1 MTQEVKTRRSR
12 KGMFTGILILA
23 FGVIWLLDNMGYD
36 APYWLFRWPM
46 LLIIGGLF
54 SGLNDGFRRPITW
67 ILIGV
72 GLAFTLGNILDIP
85 LHLYEY
91 FWPMMVIVIGLLI
104 LIRPKKELVIKDN
117 LGGTSKLK
125 DDDDSE
131 KGNLLDGLALFN
143 STKKNIFSKNFR
155 GGETVTV
162 FGGTEIN
169 LLQADFDH
177 PITIEA
183 VVVFG
188 GLKLIV
194 PPNWDVRIEAT
205 NILAG
210 IDDKRSSSIQVVPEN
225 KVLILTGIVVFG
237 GIDVVSY

>member
-1 MTQEVKTRRSR
+1 MTQEVKTQRSR
-12 KGMFTGILILA
+12 KGMFTGLLILA
-23 FGVIWLLDNMGYD
+23 AGVIWLLDSMGFN
-36 APYWLFRWPM
+36 APNWLFRWPIIVI
-46 LLIIGGLF
+46 IIGVF

-67 ILIGV
+67 ILIGT
-72 GLAFTLGNILDIP
+72 GAAFTLSDILYIP
-85 LHLYEY
+85 VNLLEY
-91 FWPMMVIVIGLLI
+91 FWPVMVIIIGLII
-104 LIRPKKELVIKDN
+104 LIRPKKERVIKNDLDGN
-117 LGGTSKLK
+117 TKVE
-125 DDDDSE
+125 DENNFE
-131 KGNLLDGLALFN
+131 KGNVLDGLAIFN
-143 STKKNIFSKNFR
+143 ATKKNIFSKNFR

-169 LLQADFDH
+169 LLQADFDR

-237 GIDVVSY
+237 GIDIVSY

>member
-1 MTQEVKTRRSR
+1 MTQEIKTRRSR
-12 KGMFTGILILA
+12 KGMFTGILILTA
-23 FGVIWLLDNMGYD
+23 GVIWLFDNMGYY
-36 APYWLFRWPM
+36 APDWLFHWPM
-46 LLIIGGLF
+46 ILIIGGVF

-72 GLAFTLGNILDIP
+72 GVAFTLGDILVIP
-85 LHLYEY
+85 LHLFEY
-91 FWPMMVIVIGLLI
+91 FWPMMVIIIGLII
-104 LIRPKKELVIKDN
+104 LIRPKKERVIKDHIN
-117 LGGTSKLK
+117 GTTKIH
-125 DDDDSE
+125 DENEFE
-131 KGNLLDGLALFN
+131 KGSVLDGLALFN
-143 STKKNIFSKNFR
+143 ATKKNIFSKDFR

-169 LLQADFDH
+169 LLQADFEH

-237 GIDVVSY
+237 GIDIVSY

>member
-12 KGMFTGILILA
+12 KGMFTGLLILIA
-23 FGVIWLLDNMGYD
+23 GVIWLLDNMGYY
-36 APYWLFRWPM
+36 APSWLFHWPM
-46 LLIIGGLF
+46 ILIIVGVF

-67 ILIGV
+67 ILLGV
-72 GLAFTLGNILDIP
+72 GLAFTLGDILYIP
-85 LHLYEY
+85 FNLFEY
-91 FWPMMVIVIGLLI
+91 FWPLMVILIGLVI
-104 LIRPKKELVIKDN
+104 LIRPKKERV
-117 LGGTSKLK
+117 LK
-125 DDDDSE
+125 DHISGSSKIKDDSE
-131 KGNLLDGLALFN
+131 FEKGNVLDGLALFN
-143 STKKNIFSKNFR
+143 ATKKNVFSKNFK

-169 LLQADFDH
+169 LLQADFDQ

-205 NILAG
+205 NILG
-210 IDDKRSSSIQVVPEN
+210 GVDDKRSSSIQVLPEN